1 MCIEV
6 IYDVSGSMTSVEIVT
21 LDESGYKVLCWICF
35 IIVVALYTVAKHH
48 VSTYVLV
55 FFLLTPMS
63 SILTLSRGNDNFLV
77 LYTTVS
83 LSPLW

>member
-1 MCIEV
+1 MGIEV
-6 IYDVSGSMTSVEIVT
+6 ICDVSGSMTSVEIVT
-21 LDESGYKVLCWICF
+21 FDESGYKVLCWIFFF

-48 VSTYVLV
+48 VSTYVLG

-83 LSPLW
+83 LSP